1 MQHPHYHQHTGFNT
15 GIVMSLS
22 ASAPTPASRWK
33 PIAFWVLKIV
43 FALVFIGAG
52 CAKLYGLP
60 QMVAEFDTI
69 GLGQWFRYFTA
80 IVEIGGAILLLIP
93 RATFFGAIVL
103 TAVCIGAFFAQ
114 ILVLHQDSIHAIVM
128 AVVLAAF
135 AWSQR
140 RQFRLP

>member
-1 MQHPHYHQHTGFNT
+1 
-15 GIVMSLS
+15 MSLS
-22 ASAPTPASRWK
+22 ASAPASRWK

-43 FALVFIGAG
+43 FALAFIGAG

-80 IVEIGGAILLLIP
+80 IMEIGGAILLLIP
-93 RATFFGAIVL
+93 KTTFFGAVVL

-114 ILVLHQDSIHAIVM
+114 IFFLHQDWIHTIVM
-128 AVVLAAF
+128 AAVLAAI

-140 RQFRLP
+140 EQFRLP